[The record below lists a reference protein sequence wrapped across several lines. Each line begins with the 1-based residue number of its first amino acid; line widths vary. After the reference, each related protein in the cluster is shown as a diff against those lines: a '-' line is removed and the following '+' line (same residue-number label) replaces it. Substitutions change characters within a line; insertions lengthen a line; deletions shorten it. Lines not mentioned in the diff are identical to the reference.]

1 MLTFDVEVDN
11 VAGGVALPVLRSAG
25 VPALLQ
31 FVYTLHTL
39 VLVSGLLNG
48 SVGRISGSQVLLH
61 FPLYIFAFNILIS
74 DPFLIMICVY
84 NSCRVEL

>member
-11 VAGGVALPVLRSAG
+11 VAGGVALPVLGSAG

-48 SVGRISGSQVLLH
+48 SVGRISGSQVL
-61 FPLYIFAFNILIS
+61 IS
-74 DPFLIMICVY
+74 DPFLIMICAY